1 MSSAAPDNDAAS
13 PILRTMRPGHF
24 ARRAQSDANKLEDDT
39 IAGLAEI
46 ASRGLI
52 VACGDKVTVVDTR
65 RSVVQA
71 RH

>member
-1 MSSAAPDNDAAS
+1 
-13 PILRTMRPGHF
+13 MRPGHF

-52 VACGDKVTVVDTR
+52 VACGDKVTVLDTR